1 MKNNTSKIN
10 IQKLSKNLAIRNLD
24 LLFSPEDLKQGTIYR
39 KEHEKEHIRRMKID
53 IIFYTKQK
61 NILYLYSRFI
71 KTTNKKYNKDKIK
84 EKLDKMSYSQLKN
97 LHKIIL
103 HSSKTKKN
111 IINKRK
117 KRKKTRKKSRKKSKI
132 KNSKK

>member
-1 MKNNTSKIN
+1 MKNNNSKVDIR
-10 IQKLSKNLAIRNLD
+10 KLSKNLAIRNLD
-24 LLFSPEDLKQGTIYR
+24 LLFCPEDLKQGTIYR
-39 KEHEKEHIRRMKID
+39 KEHEKEHARRMKID

-61 NILYLYSRFI
+61 NNLYLYSQFT
-71 KTTNKKYNKDKIK
+71 KTTNKKYNKIKMKI
-84 EKLDKMSYSQLKN
+84 KLDKMSYSQLKT